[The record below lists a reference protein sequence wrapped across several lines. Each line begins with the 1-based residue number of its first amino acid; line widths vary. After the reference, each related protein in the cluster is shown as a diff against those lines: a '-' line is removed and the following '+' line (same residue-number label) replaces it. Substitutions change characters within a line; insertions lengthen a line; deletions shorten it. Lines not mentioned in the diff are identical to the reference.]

1 MDGELTSYTPFSRN
15 KILTLTLIG
24 WREASYCYRTCY
36 EGLSYGVGR
45 RNGKDE
51 KRMMMMKQREQK
63 VYDPVIDIDD
73 ECFAFVVP

>member
-1 MDGELTSYTPFSRN
+1 MWKQSPAKISEAMMIIICFSFA
-15 KILTLTLIG
+15 LCSTQ
-24 WREASYCYRTCY
+24 
-36 EGLSYGVGR
+36 
-45 RNGKDE
+45 

>member
-1 MDGELTSYTPFSRN
+1 
-15 KILTLTLIG
+15 
-24 WREASYCYRTCY
+24 
-36 EGLSYGVGR
+36 VGR

>member
-1 MDGELTSYTPFSRN
+1 MD
-15 KILTLTLIG
+15 G
-24 WREASYCYRTCY
+24 WREASYCYWTCY